1 MKTHGLAVRIAITKD
16 EEARAVKAVS
26 EMFGNTVTLRRET
39 PDVMLIEPTERYEE
53 MATIKLLLAK
63 VDAFLCGLLWT
74 R

>member
-26 EMFGNTVTLRRET
+26 EMFGNVVTLKRESD
-39 PDVMLIEPTERYEE
+39 DVMVIEPTERYKEL
-53 MATIKLLLAK
+53 MTIKELMGR